1 MVSADGGVGDWC
13 QLMVVLV
20 IVMSAHGGVG
30 EWCQL
35 MALANGVSWCW

>member
-1 MVSADGGVGDWC
+1 MVSADGFGEWC
-13 QLMVVLV
+13 QLVLV

-35 MALANGVSWCW
+35 MVVLANGVS